1 MIKLFRN
8 IRKNLLN
15 EGKTSKYFK
24 YAIGEIILVVIGI
37 LIALSINT
45 WNEQRKE
52 KAIVVNVLKN
62 IRYDLISDTLRFS
75 YIIENI
81 PKDMELTKSLLKTT
95 GLDTLS
101 ANELYDRIPNNGYLG
116 TFKNQSY
123 EKVIN
128 AGITDFFEFNQLFDD
143 INTYYTFSSNS
154 HEIITKWDY
163 TATLDENKI
172 WETMGFEIDLNAS
185 PFFNENEN
193 TFAQSETM
201 RKEVFLNQLSTP
213 TIRNTIKSNM
223 HRKMLLHKLL
233 IRTNQEAKD
242 IIQKINE
249 QLIE

>member
-15 EGKTSKYFK
+15 EGKTSKFFK
-24 YAIGEIILVVIGI
+24 YAIGEILLVVIGI

-45 WNEQRKE
+45 WNEERKE

-75 YIIENI
+75 SILESI
-81 PKDMELTKSLLKTT
+81 PKNLEKSKSLLKNT

-101 ANELYDRIPNNGYLG
+101 ANELYSRMPTYGYLG

-123 EKVIN
+123 KKIIN
-128 AGITDFFEFNQLFDD
+128 AGITEFFEFNQLFDD
-143 INTYYTFSSNS
+143 INTYYTTSLNFHDILTN
-154 HEIITKWDY
+154 WDY
-163 TATLDENKI
+163 TAGLDEVKI
-172 WETMGFEIDLNAS
+172 WETMGFETDLS
-185 PFFNENEN
+185 VLFDNENED
-193 TFAQSETM
+193 TFAQLETT

-223 HRKMLLHKLL
+223 HRKKMLHNFI
-233 IRTNQEAKD
+233 IRINQEAKD
-242 IIQKINE
+242 IIQKIDK

>member
-1 MIKLFRN
+1 MIKFFRN
-8 IRKNLLN
+8 IRQNLLN

-45 WNEQRKE
+45 WNEERKE
-52 KAIVVNVLKN
+52 RAIIKSVLKN

-75 YIIENI
+75 SILESNS
-81 PKDMELTKSLLKTT
+81 KGLEKSKSLLKTT

-101 ANELYDRIPNNGYLG
+101 ANELYDRMPDYGYLG

-123 EKVIN
+123 EKIIN
-128 AGITDFFEFNQLFDD
+128 AGITEFFEFNQLFND
-143 INTYYTFSSNS
+143 INTYYTISSNS
-154 HEIITKWDY
+154 HDILTNWDY
-163 TATLDENKI
+163 TAALDEVKI
-172 WETMGFEIDLNAS
+172 WETMGFETDLSAL
-185 PFFNENEN
+185 FDNENED
-193 TFAQSETM
+193 TFAQLETT

-223 HRKMLLHKLL
+223 HRKKMLHNFI
-233 IRTNQEAKD
+233 IRINQEAKD
-242 IIQKINE
+242 IIQKIDE

>member
-45 WNEQRKE
+45 WNEERKE
-52 KAIVVNVLKN
+52 RAIIKSVLKN

-75 YIIENI
+75 SILESI
-81 PKDMELTKSLLKTT
+81 PKGLEKSKSLLKNT

-101 ANELYDRIPNNGYLG
+101 ANELYRRMPTYGYLG

-123 EKVIN
+123 EKIIN
-128 AGITDFFEFNQLFDD
+128 AGITEFFEFNQLFDD
-143 INTYYTFSSNS
+143 INTYYTISSNF
-154 HEIITKWDY
+154 HDILTNWDY
-163 TATLDENKI
+163 TAGLDEVKI
-172 WETMGFEIDLNAS
+172 WETMGFETDLSAL
-185 PFFNENEN
+185 FDNENED
-193 TFAQSETM
+193 TFAQLETT

-213 TIRNTIKSNM
+213 TIRNTIKNNM
-223 HRKMLLHKLL
+223 HRKKMLHNFI
-233 IRTNQEAKD
+233 IRINQEAKD
-242 IIQKINE
+242 IIQKIDE